1 MSEGGSGE
9 GGRKVG
15 GAVQKVGQRW
25 RRHCVTL
32 GRSVDREALQPRE
45 SKGSMSERENGE
57 RGWEEVEGQPV
68 SFSSRVAPEFGI
80 YFGMTKVVLI

>member
-45 SKGSMSERENGE
+45 SKVRYERERENGE
-57 RGWEEVEGQPV
+57 RGWEEWKVNPSLLASSSLPV
-68 SFSSRVAPEFGI
+68 WKLFRDD
-80 YFGMTKVVLI
+80 

>member
-45 SKGSMSERENGE
+45 SKVRYEREGKWGK
-57 RGWEEVEGQPV
+57 RVGGGGRSTRLVLV
-68 SFSSRVAPEFGI
+68 SSSPRVWNLFRDD
-80 YFGMTKVVLI
+80 